1 MLFYDNWCRSEL
13 FEDGLHVHAFITMD
27 DIDRIQ
33 STSLDLISK
42 NATKI
47 ASTYL
52 GNNPALCLSGG
63 IDSQAMIGL
72 WDKDVQYT
80 AVIFQFENNLNEEE
94 VEDAVNFA
102 QSRDIP
108 FKVIKSNVLR
118 FLTHDLIDFGKTHN
132 MSSPQ
137 FATYAHYICKLK
149 DLGYTG
155 AALGG
160 NSFVIYNNWVLFASS
175 KAQLTDIE
183 NFSLKSKIPC
193 IQSFLGFYKELC
205 IKVALSCGTIRENTS
220 DDRYVNKID
229 NYLRLGLDIVPQL
242 TKRTGFEQLK
252 KYYNN
257 DKYEGAFEIDFRA
270 PLYYYNRNFQSLTFM
285 NHAVQ
290 DFIIENSKKLNFEKY
305 GSAQTWYNYA
315 P

>member
-47 ASTYL
+47 ASKYL

-137 FATYAHYICKLK
+137 FATYAHYIFKLK

-229 NYLRLGLDIVPQL
+229 NYRRLGLDIVPQL

-285 NHAVQ
+285 NHTVQ
-290 DFIIENSKKLNFEKY
+290 EFIIENSKKLNFEKY

>member
-47 ASTYL
+47 ASKYL

-229 NYLRLGLDIVPQL
+229 NYIRLGLDIVPQL

-285 NHAVQ
+285 NHTVQ

>member
-47 ASTYL
+47 ASKYL

-229 NYLRLGLDIVPQL
+229 NYRRLGLDIVPQL

-285 NHAVQ
+285 NHTVQ
-290 DFIIENSKKLNFEKY
+290 EFIIENSKKLNFEKY